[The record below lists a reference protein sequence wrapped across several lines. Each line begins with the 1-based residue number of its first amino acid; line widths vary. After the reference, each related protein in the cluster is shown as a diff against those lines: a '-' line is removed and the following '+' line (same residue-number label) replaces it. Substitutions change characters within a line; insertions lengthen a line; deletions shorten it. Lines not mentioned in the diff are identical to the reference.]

1 MFGINMDIVFL
12 TLQRPFIWLIRFCYR
27 FMYNVHS
34 PFAFNLIT
42 QVIYEKKPYYA
53 YREVK
58 IEERKQVRLRGKG
71 WIHESKKINRLL
83 FRLVNMAQPDTI
95 VDVGTL
101 SSSSLYL
108 QAGKLSADYVS
119 ASDLTE
125 LFLEK
130 DVAIDFLYLHNDKN
144 PALVEDVF
152 QVCAGRIHQ
161 QSVFVIEGI
170 CYSKQMKNLWKRMIA
185 DDRVGVTFNLYYA
198 GILFFDK
205 TKVKQHYKVCF

>member
-1 MFGINMDIVFL
+1 MNGVFL
-12 TLQRPFIWLIRFCYR
+12 TLKRPFIRLIRLRYR
-27 FMYNVHS
+27 CMYNVHS

-53 YREVK
+53 YEEVK
-58 IEERKQVRLRGKG
+58 TEEKKQVRLRGKNR
-71 WIHESKKINRLL
+71 IRESKKIKRLL

-101 SSSSLYL
+101 SFSSLYL

-130 DVAIDFLYLHNDKN
+130 DMPVDFLYLHNYKN
-144 PALVEDVF
+144 PALVEEVF
-152 QVCAGRIHQ
+152 QVCAGRICK

-170 CYSKQMKNLWKRMIA
+170 GYSKQMKNLWKQMMA
-185 DDRVGVTFNLYYA
+185 DDRVGTTFNLYHV
-198 GILFFDK
+198 GILFFD
-205 TKVKQHYKVCF
+205 TAKVKQHYNVCF

>member
-1 MFGINMDIVFL
+1 MNTLFL
-12 TLQRPFIWLIRFCYR
+12 TLKRPFIRLIRLRYR
-27 FMYNVHS
+27 CMYNVHS

-42 QVIYEKKPYYA
+42 QVLGEKKPYYA

-58 IEERKQVRLRGKG
+58 TEEKRQLRLRGKG
-71 WIHESKKINRLL
+71 WIRESEKTKRLL

-108 QAGKLSADYVS
+108 QAGKLSVGYVA

-130 DVAIDFLYLHNDKN
+130 DMPVDFLYLHTYKN
-144 PALVEDVF
+144 PALVKDVF
-152 QVCAGRIHQ
+152 QVCVARIRK

-170 CYSKQMKNLWKRMIA
+170 GYSKQMSNLWKRMIA
-185 DDRVGVTFNLYYA
+185 DDRVGITFNLYSV
-198 GILFFDK
+198 GIILFDK
-205 TKVKQHYKVCF
+205 TKVKQHYNVCF